1 MSVFCPKNC
10 KKCRLGV
17 DNGPGLRYN
26 NRRRREQHPGTP
38 HGVCGR
44 SSSGRAPP
52 CQGGGSEFEP
62 RRPLHLCGS
71 LAQLGEHLPYKQ
83 RVTGSSPV
91 TSTCISF
98 WCRNAGVAELAD
110 AQDLKS
116 CCSDTVPVRFRSP
129 AFIERALDKSVIIDE
144 KKLIEYVCVAQL
156 DRALGYGPRCR
167 EFESSRARMLNSLKF
182 LKNQGF
188 KAIFVY
194 ADFMNPF

>member
-1 MSVFCPKNC
+1 MINGQIPEWPKGTDC
-10 KKCRLGV
+10 KSAATCF
-17 DNGPGLRYN
+17 
-26 NRRRREQHPGTP
+26 
-38 HGVCGR
+38 
-44 SSSGRAPP
+44 
-52 CQGGGSEFEP
+52 GGSNP
-62 RRPLHLCGS
+62 PL
-71 LAQLGEHLPYKQ
+71 PIIIY
-83 RVTGSSPV
+83 
-91 TSTCISF
+91 
-98 WCRNAGVAELAD
+98 AGVAELAD